1 MANSNSTPM
10 GHPLG
15 SNPPTQAMSGS
26 DWVQLFQVDGLSLL
40 LGAGVAIDDLV
51 MGASTEKLRQLA
63 DEDVLDIRANLG
75 ANRRCLALAL
85 HHERAKKGS
94 ILVDLD
100 GDRHD
105 AHTTVARLVS
115 ILSELASSAEA
126 KTFRDSIRA
135 STVFVDNVQFL
146 CDTSI
151 AALQGL
157 IERRIEGGVVP
168 RLMVGTVAGC
178 EAKLIGLATFNVA
191 PLSERPEDV
200 EAFVTRRFQ
209 SRRNSPS
216 VGEDAM
222 SVLRNWSWPREEV
235 ELLNFVDRAQL
246 MYANQTVSAEAA
258 EEILTG
264 NVQGS
269 RPDQLL
275 ADVEEA
281 HIYRVLE
288 HHNWN
293 RTRSAKALGIDV
305 KTLYNKLRRYESK
318 KRLQA
323 NQAHSD
329 SHTHP

>member
-1 MANSNSTPM
+1 M
-10 GHPLG
+10 GHSLEANPSAQTMTG
-15 SNPPTQAMSGS
+15 SN
-26 DWVQLFQVDGLSLL
+26 WVQLFQVDGLSLL
-40 LGAGVAIDDLV
+40 LGAGAAINDLV
-51 MGASTEKLRQLA
+51 MGASAEQLRQLA

-85 HHERAKKGS
+85 HQERAHIGS

-100 GDRHD
+100 GDRPD
-105 AHTTVARLVS
+105 AHTTVARLVR
-115 ILSELASSAEA
+115 ILSELAISADA
-126 KTFRDSIRA
+126 TTFSDSIRT

-157 IERRIEGGVVP
+157 IDRRMEGGVVP

-178 EAKLIGLATFNVA
+178 EAKLKGLATFDVV
-191 PLSERPEDV
+191 PLSDRPADV

-209 SRRNSPS
+209 SRRNSP
-216 VGEDAM
+216 VLGEDAM
-222 SVLRNWSWPREEV
+222 SVLRNWNWPSEEI

-246 MYANQTVSAEAA
+246 MFADRTVSAEAVKG
-258 EEILTG
+258 ILAGDAHRT
-264 NVQGS
+264 
-269 RPDQLL
+269 RPDQPL

-288 HHNWN
+288 HHSWN
-293 RTRSAKALGIDV
+293 RTRSAKSLGIDV

-318 KRLQA
+318 KRARATQALAGIQA
-323 NQAHSD
+323 NR
-329 SHTHP
+329 